1 MFIDDDTLWIIDFKT
16 ARPMEDETI
25 GDFIERQKSLHRKQL
40 MKYKVILQGVFNLPT
55 KVALYCPAVS
65 KLVNFD

>member
-1 MFIDDDTLWIIDFKT
+1 MFIENDILWIIDFKT
-16 ARPMEDETI
+16 ARPKEDENI
-25 GDFIERQKSLHRKQL
+25 GDFIEHQKIFHRKQL
-40 MKYKVILQGVFNLPT
+40 MEYKDILQGVFNLPT